1 MKTTA
6 LLTQGLSYCMKDPDD
21 KLHFTFAV
29 YLDVFCRC
37 RAISRGI
44 PMFRLVSSCRNAR
57 MDRIIMTMLTQYS
70 LLEPQCNDQ
79 DHVLKVSS
87 ILKMGE
93 CRMNSQLEQG
103 AKKKTYNYCCSEN
116 STRPLPGPKSM
127 ANNVPSRD
135 WTRYNATYTLMSFL

>member
-1 MKTTA
+1 
-6 LLTQGLSYCMKDPDD
+6 
-21 KLHFTFAV
+21 
-29 YLDVFCRC
+29 
-37 RAISRGI
+37 
-44 PMFRLVSSCRNAR
+44 

-103 AKKKTYNYCCSEN
+103 AKKKHTITVVQKTQQGHYQVQNQWQIMYP
-116 STRPLPGPKSM
+116 RGIGL
-127 ANNVPSRD
+127 
-135 WTRYNATYTLMSFL
+135 ATTLHTP